1 MSGPIG
7 ASARSSMSSPSLS
20 SSLQNAQ
27 SSSME
32 SLESS
37 YSTTE
42 SAPGDGDATRMSYV
56 LQENN
61 ILKSEVELLKN
72 KVSTLT
78 SENLSLKANSVSIQ
92 ALAEQEEEYISNKLL
107 KKIQILKKEKEV
119 LAMNYEQEE
128 EFLTND
134 LQRKL
139 DKLRQEKLQLEQA
152 LDHEMQDNQVA
163 NLMKKVTDL
172 EAITKS
178 KQKDLDRLKHEKV
191 ELENALEQEQE
202 MLVNKLYKQ
211 MEKVEKEKRE
221 LEEKLGRVSSP
232 SSSPGRASHVQDHK
246 SSTGSNSSMDESTQL
261 VVRCRGLES
270 EVRHLKRLLMENES
284 RQSTRLAHLEFEE
297 KGLRDQNML
306 LLKRLRREME
316 RSEALC
322 RTLSESESSLEM
334 EEEKI
339 FNENRARCASPTVPY
354 SPSPTRRTLSPATY
368 AHVTS
373 LAPTF
378 SRTGSLGSSN
388 PNSANNSVRRTYSND
403 VPKPVR
409 NKKETMM

>member
-1 MSGPIG
+1 MSGPI
-7 ASARSSMSSPSLS
+7 STRSSMSSPSPS
-20 SSLQNAQ
+20 SSLHTAQ

-42 SAPGDGDATRMSYV
+42 STTGEGETVRFSALMH
-56 LQENN
+56 ENVS
-61 ILKSEVELLKN
+61 LKNEVEQLKN
-72 KVSTLT
+72 RVNSLS
-78 SENLSLKANSVSIQ
+78 SENKSLKTSSASIQ
-92 ALAEQEEEYISNKLL
+92 AIAEQEEEYISNKLL

-152 LDHEMQDNQVA
+152 LDHELQESQVSV
-163 NLMKKVTDL
+163 LMKKVSDL
-172 EAITKS
+172 ETITNS
-178 KQKDLDRLKHEKV
+178 KQKDLERLKHEKV

-211 MEKVEKEKRE
+211 MEKVEKEKRD

-232 SSSPGRASHVQDHK
+232 SSSPGRGSHEHK
-246 SSTGSNSSMDESTQL
+246 GSTGSNSGMDESTQL
-261 VVRCRGLES
+261 AVKCRNLES
-270 EVRHLKRLLMENES
+270 EVRHLKRLLMESES
-284 RQSTRLAHLEFEE
+284 RQSSRLAHLEFEE
-297 KGLRDQNML
+297 KGLREQNML
-306 LLKRLRREME
+306 LIKRLRREME

-339 FNENRARCASPTVPY
+339 FNENRARGASPIPY
-354 SPSPTRRTLSPATY
+354 SPSPTRRSPATY
-368 AHVTS
+368 IHPS
-373 LAPTF
+373 ILAPTF
-378 SRTGSLGSSN
+378 ARTGSLGSAN
-388 PNSANNSVRRTYSND
+388 PNSANNSVRRTHSND
-403 VPKPVR
+403 VPKPFR
-409 NKKETMM
+409 GKKETII

>member
-20 SSLQNAQ
+20 SSLQNA
-27 SSSME
+27 SSME

-42 SAPGDGDATRMSYV
+42 SATGDSDTTRMSYV

-61 ILKSEVELLKN
+61 SLKNEVEMLKS
-72 KVSTLT
+72 KVIALT

-92 ALAEQEEEYISNKLL
+92 AMAEQEEEYISNKLL

-152 LDHEMQDNQVA
+152 LDHEVQDNQVT
-163 NLMKKVTDL
+163 NLLKKVTDL
-172 EAITKS
+172 ETVTKT
-178 KQKDLDRLKHEKV
+178 KQKDLDRLKNEKV

-221 LEEKLGRVSSP
+221 LEDKLGRVSSP
-232 SSSPGRASHVQDHK
+232 SSSPGRASHVHKHK
-246 SSTGSNSSMDESTQL
+246 SSAGSNSSVDEGTQL
-261 VVRCRGLES
+261 AVRCRSLES
-270 EVRHLKRLLMENES
+270 EVRHLKRLLMESES
-284 RQSTRLAHLEFEE
+284 RQSSRLAHLQFEE

-316 RSEALC
+316 RSESLC

-339 FNENRARCASPTVPY
+339 FNENRARCASPTIPY

-368 AHVTS
+368 AHVTN

-378 SRTGSLGSSN
+378 SRTGSLGSCN
-388 PNSANNSVRRTYSND
+388 PSLANNSVRRTYSND